1 LLDATPSTTTVQQVS
16 LACGYINLASF
27 SRDYRQE
34 FGCVPSADLRRL
46 A

>member
-1 LLDATPSTTTVQQVS
+1 MLLEAPPGTTVQQVS
-16 LACGYINLASF
+16 LACGYINFSSF

-34 FGCVPSADLRRL
+34 FGCAPSVDLRRL